1 MTRFRLS
8 SLIPLRLKELSVA
21 PEAVFRHAGLPAGLL
36 HQEKI
41 FLTTE
46 QLFAFWTAVADLSD
60 DPAIGLE
67 LGIQDRIERHDIV
80 ALAALSASSFRDAL
94 ERAARYKQLTC
105 PEEIRVVERV
115 EQSAL
120 QFHWTRATEVEPSVL
135 VDLCF
140 VWTIGIG
147 RRGTGGTIAP
157 LRAELTR
164 PPRHRELYE
173 THFGCPVIFDAP
185 MNQLIFRTADLDL
198 PFITHHADL
207 LAILAPQLEADLAA
221 RTASEDIRDQVK
233 SVLRRVLAGRRPDL
247 GRVARELG
255 ASARTLQRRLG
266 EIGVTFQ
273 QVLEE
278 ARRDMASHYL
288 LHSSLDLAEI
298 AYLLGYEDANSFFR
312 AFHQWEGAPPGKWRE
327 SRKNRASSSPL
338 TAAAS

>member
-8 SLIPLRLKELSVA
+8 SLIAPRLRELSVD

-46 QLFAFWTAVADLSD
+46 QFFAFWTAIESLSAN
-60 DPAIGLE
+60 PAIGLE
-67 LGIQDRIERHDIV
+67 LGSQDRVERHDLV

-94 ERAARYKQLTC
+94 ERVARYKQLTC
-105 PEEIRVVERV
+105 PEEIRVVEQDG
-115 EQSAL
+115 ESML
-120 QFHWTRATEVEPSVL
+120 QFGWTLATEVEPSVL

-140 VWTIGIG
+140 AWMTGIA
-147 RRGTGGTIAP
+147 RRGTANAIAP
-157 LRAELTR
+157 LRAELNR
-164 PPRHRELYE
+164 SSQRREMYQ
-173 THFGCPVIFDAP
+173 THLGCPVLFDAP
-185 MNQLIFRTADLDL
+185 MNQLVFRTSDLDV
-198 PFITHHADL
+198 PFVTHHADL
-207 LAILAPQLEADLAA
+207 LAILAPQLEADLAD
-221 RTASEDIRDQVK
+221 RRASEDIRDQVK
-233 SVLRRVLAGRRPDL
+233 AVLRRVLAGRRPDL

-266 EIGVTFQ
+266 DMGVTFQ

-312 AFHQWEGAPPGKWRE
+312 AFHQWEGASPGKWRE
-327 SRKNRASSSPL
+327 LRKATL